1 MSEDERLREEL
12 GAGQSRRQPPGVRQT
27 HPVGGI
33 EDAGADDALRVVGIE
48 AVPASWVDKVIELGD
63 KHRNRLGH
71 MPFSG
76 YKESAMKGQVVLAIR
91 TASEGSETLAGYCLY
106 DPTVRADRYARV
118 VHLCVAEEERGK
130 GIAQLLIDAVME
142 RCADRLGLRL
152 RCRDDWEA
160 AKAWASL
167 GFEPV
172 RRRVGRSKAGDPL
185 TEWWRPNETANL
197 LSLPTEDP
205 DQLLV
210 SVDSNVFCDLYGT
223 SPTRRQRFSGTV
235 AVLAAAEQIRLARPF
250 SLSGEL
256 NQTTDQR
263 ERDILLQA
271 AAIGGLKVLN
281 GDRAKVRKVRDELL
295 AAVPAEV
302 LAKDESLETDAK
314 LLAESIVSGA
324 DVFVT
329 RDAAV
334 VTYFGPLAAGAHDLA
349 VLYPDELPAFIDRR
363 ADAASYLPVQLEE
376 TQYQVS
382 RGDAATWNP
391 EQLMDLL
398 TKEAG
403 ERKVDFRVRIKTTAE
418 ESAGET
424 ERQIMLTPT
433 GDVLAI
439 WSARPA
445 RHALE
450 VQLLRVQRG
459 PLLPTITRQVSRHL
473 RRQAAASILASVRLL
488 DPHTPASVRTEL
500 QRDGFAASDQTELKA
515 VVIDIVGP
523 WSKVRAEAEK
533 VAASGLHLP
542 QGTLSRTEA
551 AEFERVW
558 WPAKILDAD
567 LATYIVPIRGVFA
580 DDLLGHVPTL
590 VARPADLG
598 LSREHVYYRSGQS
611 RPNGPGRILWY
622 SSARDKE
629 IVACS
634 RLVES
639 VTGTPE
645 VLHRAFANL
654 GVWNLHQVRA
664 AIDKRGRVNAL
675 RFADTEIFM
684 RPVPLRRVQE
694 LSKANAKLTIQSPVQ
709 VDSQMFKRLYE
720 EGKPR

>member
-1 MSEDERLREEL
+1 
-12 GAGQSRRQPPGVRQT
+12 
-27 HPVGGI
+27 
-33 EDAGADDALRVVGIE
+33 
-48 AVPASWVDKVIELGD
+48 
-63 KHRNRLGH
+63 

-76 YKESAMKGQVVLAIR
+76 YKESAKKGHVVLAIR
-91 TASEGSETLAGYCLY
+91 TAPDGIETLAGYCLY

-118 VHLCVAEEERGK
+118 VHLCVAEDERGK
-130 GIAQLLIDAVME
+130 GIGQLLIDAVME

-160 AKAWASL
+160 ARAWPSL

-197 LSLPTEDP
+197 LSLPIEDP
-205 DQLLV
+205 DRLLV

-223 SPTRRQRFSGTV
+223 SPRRRQRFSGTV
-235 AVLAAAEQIRLARPF
+235 AVLTATEQIRLARPF

-256 NQTTDQR
+256 NRTSDQR
-263 ERDILLQA
+263 ERDVLLQA
-271 AAIGGLKVLN
+271 AAVGGLTVLT

-302 LAKDESLETDAK
+302 LAKDDSMATDAR
-314 LLAESIVSGA
+314 LLAESIVGGA
-324 DVFVT
+324 DLFVT

-334 VTYFGPLAAGAHDLA
+334 VTYLGPLAAVEHDVA

-363 ADAASYLPVQLEE
+363 ADALSYLPVQLEE

-398 TKEAG
+398 NKGSG
-403 ERKVDFRVRIKTTAE
+403 ERKADFRVRIKTIAQQ
-418 ESAGET
+418 SGGET
-424 ERQIMLTPT
+424 DRQIMLTPT
-433 GDVLAI
+433 SEVLAI
-439 WSARPA
+439 WSARSA
-445 RHALE
+445 SRALE

-473 RRQAAASILASVRLL
+473 RRQAAGLSQASVELL
-488 DPHTPASVRTEL
+488 DPHTPAGVRTEL
-500 QRDGFAASDQTELKA
+500 QRDGFTATGQATELRA

-523 WSKVRAEAEK
+523 WSKVWAEAEK
-533 VAASGLHLP
+533 VAGSGLHLT
-542 QGTLSRTEA
+542 QEAITRTEA
-551 AEFERVW
+551 AEFERIW
-558 WPAKILDAD
+558 WPAKIIDAD
-567 LATYIVPIRGVFA
+567 LPTYIVPIRGVFA
-580 DDLLGHVPTL
+580 DDLLGHIPTL

-611 RPNGPGRILWY
+611 RPDGPGRILWY
-622 SSARDKE
+622 SSARDKQ
-629 IVACS
+629 IVASS
-634 RLVES
+634 RLIES

-645 VLHRAFANL
+645 VLHRVFANI
-654 GVWNLHQVRA
+654 GVWNLDQVRA
-664 AIDKRGRVNAL
+664 AMDKRGRVNAI
-675 RFADTEIFM
+675 RFADTEILT
-684 RPVPLRRVQE
+684 PPLPLRRVQE
-694 LSKANAKLTIQSPVQ
+694 LSQPTVRLTIQSPVQ
-709 VDSQMFKRLYE
+709 IDSRMFQRLYE